1 MIPFSSFGANSISWN
16 SEEDLFSVQ
25 YENATVK
32 DILDYIEKHSKYI
45 FIYSENVKKN
55 LNNKVSISVSNK
67 KIDAVLNELF
77 SKTGLN
83 YKMSGRQITISVPE
97 QAPAIKQV
105 RGFKI
110 VGNVTDEKGEPL
122 IGVSIFMKKD
132 STVNAITD
140 MNGAYSI
147 AVPDKYAELSFRYIG
162 FVPKDEKV
170 NNRRVLN
177 VIMVEDVGQLDEVV
191 VVAYGAQKKESVVGS
206 ITTVEPAKLNVST
219 SRSLSNNLAG
229 TVTGVI
235 GVQRSGEPGYDNSS
249 FWIRGIS
256 TFQDVGKDPLVLV
269 DGIERSLN
277 NIDVEEIESFSVLKD
292 AAASAVYGVRGAN
305 GVILINTKRGH
316 VGKPRVVVKSEF
328 AFTQPIKLPSYI
340 GAADYMQLLDDVL
353 DDTGQSPMYA
363 DRIAK
368 TRAGYDPDLYPD
380 VNWIDAISR
389 DHAANQRITVDVSG
403 GSENLRYSF
412 VAAVYNE
419 RGILTRDKSLDWDPT
434 IKLQRYN
441 VRSNV
446 DLKLSPTTQVRFNIG
461 GYLQD
466 RNSSP
471 ESTDQIFSRAF
482 RFTPFMFPIR
492 YSSGEIPAWQE
503 EGNPWAMATQS
514 GFARSTASKIETLFS
529 LEQDLKFLTPG
540 LKIKGTF
547 SFDRYSTG
555 KVTRSKKIEYWNA
568 ASGRNEEGELILA
581 QKTTRW

>member
-1 MIPFSSFGANSISWN
+1 MIPFSAFGTNSITWN

-25 YENATVK
+25 YENTTVK

-170 NNRRVLN
+170 DNRRVLN
-177 VIMVEDVGQLDEVV
+177 VIMIEDVGQLDEVV

-206 ITTVEPAKLNVST
+206 ITTIEPAKLNVST

-256 TFQDVGKDPLVLV
+256 TFQEVGKDPLVLI
-269 DGIERSLN
+269 DGIERSLD

-328 AFTQPIKLPSYI
+328 AFTQPIKLPDYI

-353 DDTGQSPMYA
+353 TDAGQSPMYT

-482 RFTPFMFPIR
+482 RFTPFMFPTR

-529 LEQDLKFLTPG
+529 LEQDLKFITPG
-540 LKIKGTF
+540 LKVKGTF

-555 KVTRSKKIEYWNA
+555 KVTRSKKNRVLECC
-568 ASGRNEEGELILA
+568 
-581 QKTTRW
+581 